1 MSERSG
7 ATQKIFRL
15 PFFYGW
21 VLVGVSFVTMAIGV
35 NARTAFS
42 LLFPPIL
49 FTLKRVHFRGDISPG
64 DDLAL
69 SRPDKR
75 TMLSTGPS
83 GIWRMWVLKVTWR
96 MKPSLLSALCA
107 AVLISQAHAQGL
119 LQMHRI
125 PADLANQAV
134 AAVVAKCASQG
145 YAETGVLV
153 DADGVQQAL
162 LRGNRAGVHTLDS
175 AFAKA
180 YTSASFKTDTTALVE
195 RSKTVPVLVNLFKL
209 PHLLLLGGGIV
220 IKVGDEVVGA
230 IGAAGAPG
238 GDLDDAC
245 ARAGLDKI
253 KDQLK

>member
-1 MSERSG
+1 
-7 ATQKIFRL
+7 
-15 PFFYGW
+15 
-21 VLVGVSFVTMAIGV
+21 
-35 NARTAFS
+35 
-42 LLFPPIL
+42 
-49 FTLKRVHFRGDISPG
+49 
-64 DDLAL
+64 
-69 SRPDKR
+69 
-75 TMLSTGPS
+75 
-83 GIWRMWVLKVTWR
+83 
-96 MKPSLLSALCA
+96 MKPSLLA
-107 AVLISQAHAQGL
+107 AVFVALLVSQAHAQGL
-119 LQMHRI
+119 LQAHRI
-125 PADLANQAV
+125 SADLANQAV
-134 AAVVAKCASQG
+134 AAVVAKCANQG

-153 DADGVQQAL
+153 DADGVQLAV
-162 LRGNRAGVHTLDS
+162 LRGDRAGAHTLDS

-195 RSKTVPVLVNLFKL
+195 RSKTVPVLANLFKL